1 TVQNSI
7 TIRSD
12 DSTTRTPLSIRKGKP
27 KTEGEQKYEK
37 RKQTRQT
44 GVHNH
49 APVASRKGCHAATT
63 QPCQRRGHTPQKRT
77 VSRNG
82 LRRRGGEAAVET
94 VAQWSR
100 QRVFITHHTLAPR
113 LS

>member
-12 DSTTRTPLSIRKGKP
+12 DSTKRTRLSIRKGKP
-27 KTEGEQKYEK
+27 KTEEQNTKK
-37 RKQTRQT
+37 GKQTRQT

-63 QPCQRRGHTPQKRT
+63 QPCQRRRHTPQKRT

-82 LRRRGGEAAVET
+82 LCGGEAAVET

-100 QRVFITHHTLAPR
+100 QRVFIKHHTLAPR
-113 LS
+113 